1 MPHYDHVRTSGWRRS
16 CDGVVAWREDAVLYV
31 TRAYSGLWV
40 YQVLWSDLN
49 RPHIQGEAQDRDHAM
64 ELCARVYAQTHNQTD
79 EGDMP

>member
-16 CDGVVAWREDAVLYV
+16 ADGVCAWREDAVLYV

-40 YQVLWSDLN
+40 YQVLWSDLD
-49 RPHIQGEAQDRDHAM
+49 RPHVQGQAHDRDHAM
-64 ELCARVYAQTHNQTD
+64 DLCQRVYAQTHNQTD

>member
-40 YQVLWSDLN
+40 YQVLWSDLT
-49 RPHIQGEAQDRDHAM
+49 RPHIQGQATDRDHAM
-64 ELCARVYAQTHNQTD
+64 DLCARVYATTRNHD
-79 EGDMP
+79 DGEMP

>member
-40 YQVLWSDLN
+40 YQVLWSDLA
-49 RPHIQGEAQDRDHAM
+49 RPHIQGESQDRDHAM
-64 ELCARVYAQTHNQTD
+64 DLAARVYATTRHHD
-79 EGDMP
+79 EGGMP